1 VPGETPRSQPTPNV
15 QGGTVILIDDGL
27 ATGSTMRAAA
37 TALRQMRPLKIIVA
51 VPVAAPETCEDFA
64 AKSMKSCAPQCLSR
78 LWQLAHGMQSFP
90 RRAMRKCAIY
100 WHEPQAL
107 ADMIRFTSMHVA
119 EAL

>member
-1 VPGETPRSQPTPNV
+1 MTVRSDV
-15 QGGTVILIDDGL
+15 DLY
-27 ATGSTMRAAA
+27 S
-37 TALRQMRPLKIIVA
+37 
-51 VPVAAPETCEDFA
+51 
-64 AKSMKSCAPQCLSR
+64 

-100 WHEPQAL
+100 CHEPQAL